1 MEQNRTFQNIHK
13 WTPDE
18 SGTAEQWEEDGLS
31 NKQIQNR
38 KSTWKKR
45 KNMSATSYQ
54 QNFSFRR
61 VQTSMQ
67 KAKL

>member
-31 NKQIQNR
+31 NKQI
-38 KSTWKKR
+38 
-45 KNMSATSYQ
+45 
-54 QNFSFRR
+54 
-61 VQTSMQ
+61 
-67 KAKL
+67 